1 MNTAGD
7 RSQSVWMMGEVT
19 MEAKIIGTGGRVE
32 TYCLM
37 VPHSKARERVM
48 GRVCIIIWRLVC
60 QRDPCLRCSQLQAM
74 QAHLL
79 ALQGYV
85 FCNLHKSPRN
95 IL

>member
-1 MNTAGD
+1 MNTAGG
-7 RSQSVWMMGEVT
+7 RLQSVWMTGEVT

-37 VPHSKARERVM
+37 VPLSKAREQVT
-48 GRVCIIIWRLVC
+48 GRVCIVIWRLVC

-79 ALQGYV
+79 VPQGYV
-85 FCNLHKSPRN
+85 FS
-95 IL
+95 